1 MKGMALGGG
10 DVARLMVAEPWWRHV
25 CFRGSVYFIFVT
37 ELTEWIW
44 MKLLEV
50 NFSRVFVCV
59 IRSRILSRIQGLNTE
74 LN

>member
-1 MKGMALGGG
+1 MFSRQ
-10 DVARLMVAEPWWRHV
+10 RLFHIRD
-25 CFRGSVYFIFVT
+25 F

-59 IRSRILSRIQGLNTE
+59 IRSRILSMIQGLNT
-74 LN
+74 

>member
-1 MKGMALGGG
+1 MALGGG

-50 NFSRVFVCV
+50 NLSRVFVCV